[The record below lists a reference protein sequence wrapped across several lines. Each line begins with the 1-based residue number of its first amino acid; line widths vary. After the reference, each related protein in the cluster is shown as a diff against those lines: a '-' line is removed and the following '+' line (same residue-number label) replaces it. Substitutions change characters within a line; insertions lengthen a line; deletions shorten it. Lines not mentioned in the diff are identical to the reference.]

1 MGRCDHCRK
10 PAKQGKSISEKREQG
25 QEAVMPLENNTEW
38 IGVLAS
44 MITQEMRSIRPTNTS
59 QMTNTTNNNE
69 DTTNKYLT
77 TNEDITNRYLTTN
90 NNNNNQTIQGDTDN
104 SINFNEGS
112 IQITV
117 QNASEEE
124 AMRLAKMI
132 MEYIK
137 RQKQLDS
144 MMNYA

>member
-1 MGRCDHCRK
+1 
-10 PAKQGKSISEKREQG
+10 
-25 QEAVMPLENNTEW
+25 
-38 IGVLAS
+38 
-44 MITQEMRSIRPTNTS
+44 MRNIRPTNTS
-59 QMTNTTNNNE
+59 EMNTTNNE
-69 DTTNKYLT
+69 DT
-77 TNEDITNRYLTTN
+77 TNRYLTTN
-90 NNNNNQTIQGDTDN
+90 NNTNSSTVQGDTDN
-104 SINFNEGS
+104 SINFNEGA

-137 RQKQLDS
+137 RQKQLDR